1 MSGLDVP
8 NYFKDFLW
16 LASPHVCLC
25 GVFLGWVFF
34 FFLLPLLLLVGN
46 IVVKGFSNWRF
57 YFLAVVC
64 ELARHIDRAA
74 NFLRSHNRPL
84 WILMRL
90 ISKYLR

>member
-16 LASPHVCLC
+16 LALPHVCLC
-25 GVFLGWVFF
+25 GDFFGGGGFL
-34 FFLLPLLLLVGN
+34 LLPLLLLVGN
-46 IVVKGFSNWRF
+46 IVVKGFSNCRF